1 MDSSESDV
9 ESTTPVSSVGR
20 APDRNLAVAGST
32 PVPTPQA
39 AKLANAKSVRVSPRV
54 ADRLF
59 GRPREGYFTSA
70 RWLSPAARTEA
81 MQCVDTAFAH
91 VASDDCGRVLSR
103 RKQLLAPV
111 ARGSDQ
117 TTLRSRLLKQ

>member
-1 MDSSESDV
+1 MEFSEGDV

-54 ADRLF
+54 ADGLF
-59 GRPREGYFTSA
+59 GGRVRAVFASA
-70 RWLSPAARTEA
+70 RWRYAAARTEA

-91 VASDDCGRVLSR
+91 AAFDD
-103 RKQLLAPV
+103 
-111 ARGSDQ
+111 RGSEL
-117 TTLRSRLLKQ
+117 LRCEF